1 MEIVLGAPNH
11 GDKDINKGEQ
21 QVRSENGGAHIGT
34 EGETPVE
41 KGMTQQGWGGYASC
55 K

>member
-1 MEIVLGAPNH
+1 MEVVSGAPSH

-21 QVRSENGGAHIGT
+21 EVRLEDGGAHIGT

-41 KGMTQQGWGGYASC
+41 KG
-55 K
+55 